1 MNNMNYKIALQS
13 KKMLTDGLLKLMI
26 TNDFS
31 TITVTQ
37 ICQEAN
43 LSRRT
48 FYRLYKSKEDILSE
62 YLFLLAEEF
71 KSIVSEAVPKHYIEV
86 AAIYFSFWKQHED
99 FLNLLKKNK
108 MLEVIYNT
116 AREMAPSVFKT
127 VKPNTQLDVDALSFA
142 LSYSLGGLNGMLIQW
157 VEDGMRLS
165 SDQLV
170 AILKQTLKIAV
181 N

>member
-1 MNNMNYKIALQS
+1 MNYKIALQS
-13 KKMLTDGLLKLMI
+13 KKMLTNGLLELMI

-48 FYRLYKSKEDILSE
+48 FYRLYESKEDILSE
-62 YLFLLAEEF
+62 YLVFLAEEF
-71 KSIVSEAVPKHYIEV
+71 KSTVIEAVPKHYIEV

-108 MLEVIYNT
+108 MLEVINST
-116 AREMAPSVFKT
+116 AREMAPAVFEM
-127 VKPNTQLDVDALSFA
+127 VKPNMQSNVDVLSFA
-142 LSYSLGGLNGMLIQW
+142 LSYSLGGLNGMLIKW

-165 SDQLV
+165 SDQL
-170 AILKQTLKIAV
+170 ATILKQTLHIAI